1 MRTVTQRLWMF
12 ALTMLVTLTLT
23 APIAV
28 PSAPAAAPQVAS
40 GQETTVTGVI
50 TKREADTLTLL
61 DERGQEVKVTLTSE
75 TAVKEKKMNPFRSGR
90 NYATTNLL
98 RGLTVEVKGRKDATG
113 NFFAE
118 RIKLTDMDY
127 RMAKSVE
134 SRVTPV
140 EGELKE
146 TQGRVAQTEQNQ
158 QRLSGQVEELS
169 AVSNSAKGGA
179 KAAQETADA
188 AIAGVN
194 SANERIAKVDTRVKE
209 VDTRISSLDDFDVK
223 NSQMVNFKIGSATLS
238 KESKELLDKIAEE
251 AKTQKGYVIEIAGF
265 ASADGPEDVNRR
277 LSQMRADAVVRYLA
291 ENHNVP
297 LRRIITPFGYGES
310 QPVADNK
317 TRDGRKQNRRVEVKI
332 LVNKGLLEGQSST
345 PTGNE

>member
-1 MRTVTQRLWMF
+1 
-12 ALTMLVTLTLT
+12 
-23 APIAV
+23 
-28 PSAPAAAPQVAS
+28 
-40 GQETTVTGVI
+40 
-50 TKREADTLTLL
+50 
-61 DERGQEVKVTLTSE
+61 
-75 TAVKEKKMNPFRSGR
+75 
-90 NYATTNLL
+90 
-98 RGLTVEVKGRKDATG
+98 VEVKGRKDATG

-118 RIKLTDMDY
+118 KVKFADIDY
-127 RMAKSVE
+127 RMANSVE
-134 SRVTPV
+134 SRVKPV

-146 TQGRVAQTEQNQ
+146 TQGRLAQTEQNQ

-169 AVSNSAKGGA
+169 AVSNSARGGA

-194 SANERIAKVDTRVKE
+194 AANERIAKVDTRVNS
-209 VDTRISSLDDFDVK
+209 VDNRISTLDDFDVK
-223 NSQMVNFKIGSATLS
+223 NSQMVLFKLGSATLT
-238 KESKELLDKIAEE
+238 KEAKEMLDKIAEE

-310 QPVADNK
+310 QPIADNK
-317 TRDGRKQNRRVEVKI
+317 SRDGRKQNRRVEVKI
-332 LVNKGLLEGQSST
+332 LVNKGLLEGQSAT
-345 PTGNE
+345 PTGSE

>member
-1 MRTVTQRLWMF
+1 ML
-12 ALTMLVTLTLT
+12 ALVAVVALSLTSQVS
-23 APIAV
+23 V
-28 PSAPAAAPQVAS
+28 PSAPAAVPTQVAS
-40 GQETTVTGVI
+40 GEEITVTGVI
-50 TKREADTLTLL
+50 TKREADTFSVL
-61 DERGQEVKVTLTSE
+61 DKNGQEVKVTLTSE
-75 TAVKEKKMNPFRSGR
+75 TQVKEKKKNPFRSGK

-98 RGLTVEVKGRKDATG
+98 RGLNVEVKGRKDASG
-113 NFFAE
+113 NLFAE
-118 RIKLTDMDY
+118 QVKFADIDY
-127 RMAKSVE
+127 RMANSVE

-140 EGELKE
+140 EGRLKDTE
-146 TQGRVAQTEQNQ
+146 GRLSQAEQNQ

-169 AVSNSAKGGA
+169 AISNSARGGA

-194 SANERIAKVDTRVKE
+194 AANERMTKIDTKVGSVS
-209 VDTRISSLDDFDVK
+209 TRISALDDFNVQT
-223 NSQMVNFKIGSATLS
+223 SQMINFGLGSAVLS
-238 KESKELLDKIAEE
+238 KESKETLDKLAEE

-291 ENHNVP
+291 EKHSVP

-332 LVNKGLLEGQSST
+332 LVNKGLLESGQSAA
-345 PTGNE
+345 PTGQ